1 MVEDWVII
9 SIIPGIWAKF
19 NIMTKMHVEKI
30 MIRYQIKTCAT
41 EITFILWFFY
51 GQLFL
56 KITLL
61 KCHWTWK
68 GHVKSNTEF
77 LKNKQLKTMKALTWD
92 ITNPF
97 KTDLNIIK

>member
-1 MVEDWVII
+1 MCHWN
-9 SIIPGIWAKF
+9 
-19 NIMTKMHVEKI
+19 NIYC
-30 MIRYQIKTCAT
+30 MIFLLTA
-41 EITFILWFFY
+41 
-51 GQLFL
+51 FL

-77 LKNKQLKTMKALTWD
+77 LENKQLKTMKALTWD